1 MYNENY
7 GEISTLVDLRG
18 FPCIVQR
25 FYLSISYGRLYI
37 FDKNSNEYPD
47 NLVPYGE
54 LDDNLYQ
61 LVVNPAGLFMLV
73 RIESFRNIPT
83 TLPTT
88 EITKKTLRGI
98 NRK

>member
-1 MYNENY
+1 MY
-7 GEISTLVDLRG
+7 S
-18 FPCIVQR
+18 PSVQR
-25 FYLSISYGRLYI
+25 FDLSISYGRLYI

-47 NLVPYGE
+47 NLVPYGYVE
-54 LDDNLYQ
+54 LDENRYQ

-88 EITKKTLRGI
+88 EIIKKTLRGI